1 MEKSKCYQYITIT
14 DYDLLRWKGLE
25 GEQLIERK
33 KNSFPAWINE
43 EATPVYSYEAY
54 RYLSMENRKLYN
66 EKLHDLP
73 PLIEYAPRNSVIYI
87 ENANDI
93 ANHLETTARVLQ
105 KALDKNIEIR
115 FDRDTHVND
124 CSTIRFVEDLAK
136 GFEQY
141 FGIALEERSKGLSQV
156 MIDKYINELLL
167 KLEKL
172 PSYKEIANNLRE
184 EALMNE
190 NPEQNAGMLITV
202 YNMIENGTIKL
213 ENAKRIKGQIAALL
227 LSIKGT
233 KPVENESPKSR
244 GRKLKNP
251 KLNDEIRRRF
261 VNGEK
266 QADIARALNIQGYVV
281 TRAVK
286 DLKK

>member
-1 MEKSKCYQYITIT
+1 MERSKCYQYITIT

-43 EATPVYSYEAY
+43 EATPVYSFEAY
-54 RYLSMENRKLYN
+54 RHLSIENRKLYN
-66 EKLHDLP
+66 EELHDLP

-105 KALDKNIEIR
+105 KAFDKGIEIR
-115 FDRDTHVND
+115 FDRDIHVND
-124 CSTIRFVEDLAK
+124 CSTIRFVADLAK

-141 FGIALEERSKGLSQV
+141 FGIALEERDKGISQP
-156 MIDKYINELLL
+156 MIDKSVNGLLL

-172 PSYKEIANNLRE
+172 PSYKEIANKLRE

-190 NPEQNAGMLITV
+190 KPVENSATLLTV
-202 YNMIENGTIKL
+202 YHLIEEGIIKL
-213 ENAKRIKGQIAALL
+213 ENADKIKGQIGALL
-227 LSIKGT
+227 LSVKGT
-233 KPVENESPKSR
+233 KPLENETAKAR
-244 GRKLKNP
+244 GRKEDP
-251 KLNDEIRRRF
+251 KRKEEIRRRF
-261 VNGEK
+261 MKGEK
-266 QADIARALNIQGYVV
+266 QVDIARELNVSTSMV
-281 TRAVK
+281 SRAVK